1 MRLRFRTLT
10 ALTVHHTES
19 VTDSSGG
26 VSRQESGEAFT
37 ISATL
42 RPPSRRLVRTLS
54 GMRVAQVWSV
64 LMGKNTR
71 LALHD
76 RVRLPGDAR
85 VFIVTA
91 IRPLP
96 RHTGADVE
104 LLQ

>member
-1 MRLRFRTLT
+1 MRLRHRTLT
-10 ALTVHHTES
+10 ALAVTHTGC
-19 VTDSSGG
+19 VTDDSGG

-37 ISATL
+37 LMASL

-64 LMGKNTR
+64 LCDKNAG
-71 LALHD
+71 LLPHD
-76 RVRLPGDAR
+76 RVRMPGDAR

-96 RHTGADVE
+96 RHTGADLE